1 MIWSYL
7 RSKVR
12 ESILAGV
19 SDALVEIEGN
29 GTTGSAGETGNAL
42 TLLRAKIM
50 PALPA
55 PAPSPTAPPA
65 EMPIAASTAASGTP
79 ESEDG
84 PTAASTPRN
93 GRKRPATAG

>member
-1 MIWSYL
+1 MIWNYL

-29 GTTGSAGETGNAL
+29 GTTGTAGETGNAL

-55 PAPSPTAPPA
+55 PVAPATGAPA

-79 ESEDG
+79 EGEDG
-84 PTAASTPRN
+84 PSAASTPRN
-93 GRKRPATAG
+93 GRKRPAPAG